1 MACLPYNYEDGKTV
15 KIPAKASVAFTKGD
29 MLKDDGAG
37 YIDVCVAGD
46 GVDVHFVAAETVTA
60 AATDGATLLN
70 CWPTRGIKFVCD
82 TDANPAQTDVGT
94 LADIAAVGQIDPDA
108 SADDIFFIEKI
119 LGPLAD
125 KKVLG
130 YFQHANET

>member
-1 MACLPYNYEDGKTV
+1 MACLPYNYEDGKAV
-15 KIPAKASVAFTKGD
+15 LIPAKASISFVKGD

-37 YIDVCVAGD
+37 YITVCVAGD
-46 GVDVHFVAAETVTA
+46 GVDVNYVAAQTITSS
-60 AATDGATLLN
+60 ATDGGTNLL
-70 CWPTRGIKFVCD
+70 CYPTRGVKFVCD

-94 LADIAAVGQIDPDA
+94 LADIAVVGQIDPDA
-108 SADDIFFIEKI
+108 STDDIFLIESI
-119 LGPLAD
+119 YGPVAD

>member
-1 MACLPYNYEDGKTV
+1 MACLPYNYDDGKV
-15 KIPAKASVAFTKGD
+15 ILIPAKATIAFTKGD

-37 YIDVCVAGD
+37 YITTVSAGD
-46 GVDVHFVAAETVTA
+46 GVDIEFVAAQTVTA
-60 AATDGATLLN
+60 GSTDGATLLP
-70 CWPTRGIKFVCD
+70 CYSTRGVRFICD

-94 LADIAAVGQIDPDA
+94 LADIAAAGTIDPDA
-108 SADDIFFIEKI
+108 SADDIFMIEKI

-130 YFQHANET
+130 FFNHANET